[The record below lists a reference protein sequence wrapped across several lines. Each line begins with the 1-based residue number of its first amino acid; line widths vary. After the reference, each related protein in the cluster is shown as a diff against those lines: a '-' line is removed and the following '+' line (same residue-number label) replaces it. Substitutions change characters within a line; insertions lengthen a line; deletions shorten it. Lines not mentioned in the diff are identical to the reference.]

1 MVYPDPLIS
10 GDNTCKQAAVPFVCL
25 HLFPLCNDNTSHGD
39 LLVSSQEE
47 CINIA
52 QNKCR
57 SEWQAAQRN
66 ELGYLLPC
74 KLVLPNVT
82 DCAKGFKLINGS
94 CLPLCD
100 WNQITDPWLTIL
112 NVIQLLSALLAVI
125 SSLVFFVVSAVRYR
139 SM

>member
-1 MVYPDPLIS
+1 MVYPVPNIS
-10 GDNTCKQAAVPFVCL
+10 NNCKQAAVPLVCL
-25 HLFPLCNDNTSHGD
+25 HWFPLCNDNTSHGN

-57 SEWQAAQRN
+57 SEWQVAQIN
-66 ELGYLLPC
+66 GYGDLLPC

-82 DCAKGFKLINGS
+82 DCDEGFELINGL
-94 CLPLCD
+94 CLPSCD
-100 WNQITDPWLTIL
+100 WKQITDPWLTIL
-112 NVIQLLSALLAVI
+112 SVIQLLSALLAVI
-125 SSLVFFVVSAVRYR
+125 SSLVFFVVSGVRYR